1 MDNDDAM
8 GTDPFSGLT
17 DLAGTTTTV
26 VGGQPPRRG
35 RGDRDGPPDR
45 RGRAADPPADTI
57 SPDSALTDLPYVE
70 SIKLLRI
77 AGKLERTFGIEIENE
92 ALFRKGTMQDL
103 AREILAARER

>member
-26 VGGQPPRRG
+26 VGGSRRDEDEVTATV
-35 RGDRDGPPDR
+35 RQIV
-45 RGRAADPPADTI
+45 ADVLRIPADTI